1 MFEFENPYYFIL
13 LLLIPVGL
21 VVQNWY
27 VKWQTEK
34 QAQFGNKKA
43 VEKLIVNA
51 SKHKQRLKFM
61 LKMMAIFFIVIALV
75 NPKIGS
81 KVENVKAKGVEIV
94 FAIDVSK
101 SMLCKD
107 IQPNRLEKTKQI
119 VTQIINSIGTDRV
132 GIVAYAGSAY
142 PVLPMT
148 TDYELAKMFTQSIN
162 TDLISSQ
169 GTAIENAVKTSVDFF
184 DNPTSGK
191 AIILFSDGEDHE
203 NANFDVSKL
212 TKKKNVKIITV
223 GIGTTTGG
231 NIEYLDAFG
240 FKQVKKDIDGNIVI
254 TKLNEEILK
263 KIASESEGTYIYENQ
278 ISKAV
283 FNIKE
288 ALSNVEK
295 QEFKAQQLAQKQ
307 SQFQWFLGI
316 ALLLLLAD
324 FFMVNQNFKG
334 FHAKDIFKNKSFNLF
349 LVILFAS
356 GTTFAQEKTNVSREK
371 EKQLRIIKSKERD
384 QKVKSE
390 YNLGNTIY
398 KNKKYSEAI
407 ANYKKASEIA
417 KTNAEKHKAFHNLGN
432 AYMQDKNYQ
441 SAVDAYKNALKA
453 NPNDEKTRYN
463 LALAKKML
471 EKYPPKPK
479 PKKKNKDKKD
489 DKQNNKESKDKDKQQ
504 NDKNNNKDQKEGK
517 DKAKNKDKEQQKKPS
532 ANKQRMD
539 NVLKAIG
546 NDEKKVQE
554 KVNANKTKTNTTI
567 TEKDW

>member
-13 LLLIPVGL
+13 LLLIPIGL
-21 VVQNWY
+21 VAQNKY

-34 QAQFGNKKA
+34 QAEFGA
-43 VEKLIVNA
+43 EQALQKLIVNA
-51 SKHKQRLKFM
+51 SNTKQRLKFM
-61 LKMMAIFFIVIALV
+61 LQLMAVFFIVLALV
-75 NPKIGS
+75 NPKLGS
-81 KVENVKAKGVEIV
+81 KVETVNAKGVEIV

-107 IQPNRLEKTKQI
+107 VAPNRLEKTKQI
-119 VTQIINSIGTDRV
+119 ITQIINSIGSDRI

-148 TDYELAKMFTQSIN
+148 TDYELAKMFTQSVN

-169 GTAIENAVKTSVDFF
+169 GTAIESAVQTSVDFF

-203 NANFDVSKL
+203 SPNFDVTKL
-212 TKKKNVKIITV
+212 TKTKNVKIITV
-223 GIGTTTGG
+223 GIGTVTGG
-231 NIEYLDAFG
+231 NIEYVDEMG
-240 FKQVKKDIDGNIVI
+240 FQQVKKDQSGQVVI
-254 TKLNEEILK
+254 TKLHDEVLE
-263 KIASESEGTYIYENQ
+263 KIASESKGTYVYENQ

-283 FNIKE
+283 SGIKN
-288 ALSNVEK
+288 ALSNVEQ

-307 SQFQWFLGI
+307 SQFQWFLGL
-316 ALLLLLAD
+316 AFLLLLID
-324 FFMVNQNFKG
+324 FFMVNQDFKG
-334 FHAKDIFKNKSFNLF
+334 FQAKKWLTSKKFNLVLIF
-349 LVILFAS
+349 LFVSA
-356 GTTFAQEKTNVSREK
+356 TTFAQEKTSNSQQK
-371 EKQLRIIKSKERD
+371 EKQLRIVKSKEKD
-384 QKVKSE
+384 QKEKAE

-407 ANYKKASEIA
+407 TNYKNASELA
-417 KTNAEKHKAFHNLGN
+417 KTNVEKHKAFHNLGN
-432 AYMQDKNYQ
+432 AYMQDKNYK
-441 SAVDAYKNALKA
+441 SAVESYKKALKA
-453 NPNDEKTRYN
+453 NSKDEKTRYN

-471 EKYPPKPK
+471 EKNPPKPK
-479 PKKKNKDKKD
+479 SKNKNKDKK
-489 DKQNNKESKDKDKQQ
+489 E
-504 NDKNNNKDQKEGK
+504 DKNKDNKEGK
-517 DKAKNKDKEQQKKPS
+517 DKNKENKDKNGDKDKKDGKNKEKNKDQQKKPS

-554 KVNANKTKTNTTI
+554 KINANKTKTNTKV

>member
-13 LLLIPVGL
+13 LLLIPIGL
-21 VVQNWY
+21 VAQNKY

-34 QAQFGNKKA
+34 QAEFGSEKA
-43 VEKLIVNA
+43 VQKLIVNV
-51 SKHKQRLKFM
+51 SNNKQRLKFM
-61 LKMMAIFFIVIALV
+61 LQLMAVFFIVLALV
-75 NPKIGS
+75 NPKLGS
-81 KVENVKAKGVEIV
+81 KLEKVNAKGVEIV

-107 IQPNRLEKTKQI
+107 VAPDRLEKTKQI
-119 VTQIINSIGTDRV
+119 VTQIINSIGSDRV

-162 TDLISSQ
+162 TDLVSSQ
-169 GTAIENAVKTSVDFF
+169 GTAIENAIQTSVDFF

-212 TKKKNVKIITV
+212 TKAKNVKIITV
-223 GIGTTTGG
+223 GIGTVNGG
-231 NIEYLDAFG
+231 NIEYADEFG
-240 FKQVKKDIDGNIVI
+240 FQQVKRDKNGQIVI
-254 TKLNEEILK
+254 TKLHEEVLQ
-263 KIASESEGTYIYENQ
+263 KIASESNGTYVYENQ

-283 FNIKE
+283 SSIKS
-288 ALSNVEK
+288 ALASVEQ

-316 ALLLLLAD
+316 AFLLLLID
-324 FFMVNQNFKG
+324 FFMVNQDFKG
-334 FHAKDIFKNKSFNLF
+334 FHAKKWLISKKFNLVLVF
-349 LVILFAS
+349 LFVSA
-356 GTTFAQEKTNVSREK
+356 TTFAQEKPSNLPEK
-371 EKQLRIIKSKERD
+371 EKQLRILKSKEKD
-384 QKVKSE
+384 QKVKAE

-407 ANYKKASEIA
+407 TNYKNASELA

-432 AYMQDKNYQ
+432 AYMQDKNYK
-441 SAVDAYKNALKA
+441 SAVGAYKKALKA
-453 NPNDEKTRYN
+453 NSKDEKTRYN

-471 EKYPPKPK
+471 KKNPPKPK
-479 PKKKNKDKKD
+479 PKNKNKDKKD
-489 DKQNNKESKDKDKQQ
+489 DK
-504 NDKNNNKDQKEGK
+504 NKDNKEGK
-517 DKAKNKDKEQQKKPS
+517 DKDKENKDKQNKDKKDGKDKEKNKEKQKKPS

-539 NVLKAIG
+539 NILKAIG
-546 NDEKKVQE
+546 KDEKKVQE
-554 KVNANKTKTNTTI
+554 KINANKAKTNTI
-567 TEKDW
+567 VTEKDW

>member
-13 LLLIPVGL
+13 LLLIPIGL
-21 VVQNWY
+21 VAQNMY
-27 VKWQTEK
+27 IKWQTEK
-34 QAQFGNKKA
+34 QAEFGAEKA
-43 VEKLIVNA
+43 VQKLLVNA
-51 SKHKQRLKFM
+51 SNQKQRLKFT
-61 LKMMAIFFIVIALV
+61 LQLMAVFFIVLALV
-75 NPKIGS
+75 NPKLGS
-81 KVENVKAKGVEIV
+81 KVETVNAKGVEIV

-107 IQPNRLEKTKQI
+107 VAPDRLEKTKQI
-119 VTQIINSIGTDRV
+119 ITQIINSIGSDRI

-148 TDYELAKMFTQSIN
+148 TDYELAKMFTQSVN

-169 GTAIENAVKTSVDFF
+169 GTAIESAVQTSVDFF

-203 NANFDVSKL
+203 NANFDVSKV
-212 TKKKNVKIITV
+212 TKTKNVKIITV
-223 GIGTTTGG
+223 GIGTKNGG
-231 NIEYLDAFG
+231 NIEYVDEFG
-240 FKQVKKDIDGNIVI
+240 FQQVKKDQNGQVVI
-254 TKLNEEILK
+254 TKFHDEILQ
-263 KIASESEGTYIYENQ
+263 KIASESKGTYVYENQ

-283 FNIKE
+283 SSIKS
-288 ALSNVEK
+288 ALSNIEQ

-316 ALLLLLAD
+316 AFLLLLLD
-324 FFMVNQNFKG
+324 FFMVNQDFKG
-334 FHAKDIFKNKSFNLF
+334 FHAKKWLTSKKFNLV
-349 LVILFAS
+349 LVVLFVSA
-356 GTTFAQEKTNVSREK
+356 TTFAQEKTLNSSQK
-371 EKQLRIIKSKERD
+371 EKQLRIVKSKEKA
-384 QKVKSE
+384 QKEKAE

-407 ANYKKASEIA
+407 TNYKNASELA
-417 KTNAEKHKAFHNLGN
+417 KTDIEKHKAFHNLGN
-432 AYMQDKNYQ
+432 AYMQDKNYK

-453 NPNDEKTRYN
+453 NSKDEQTRYN
-463 LALAKKML
+463 LALAKEML
-471 EKYPPKPK
+471 KKYPPKPK

-489 DKQNNKESKDKDKQQ
+489 DKEKGKNKEDKEK
-504 NDKNNNKDQKEGK
+504 KGEGENK
-517 DKAKNKDKEQQKKPS
+517 KDKEKKGDKEKRDGENKKKPS

-554 KVNANKTKTNTTI
+554 KINANKTKTNTKVS
-567 TEKDW
+567 EKDW

>member
-13 LLLIPVGL
+13 LLLIPIGL
-21 VVQNWY
+21 VAQNKY

-34 QAQFGNKKA
+34 QAEFGAEKA
-43 VEKLIVNA
+43 VQKLLVNA
-51 SKHKQRLKFM
+51 SNQKQRLKFT
-61 LKMMAIFFIVIALV
+61 LQLMAVFFIVLALV
-75 NPKIGS
+75 NPKLGS
-81 KVENVKAKGVEIV
+81 KVETVNAKGVEIV

-107 IQPNRLEKTKQI
+107 VVPNRLEKTKQI
-119 VTQIINSIGTDRV
+119 ITQIINSIGSDRI

-148 TDYELAKMFTQSIN
+148 TDYELAKMFTQSVN

-169 GTAIENAVKTSVDFF
+169 GTAIESAVQTSVDFF

-203 NANFDVSKL
+203 NANFDVSKV
-212 TKKKNVKIITV
+212 TKTKNVKIITV
-223 GIGTTTGG
+223 GIGTKNGG
-231 NIEYLDAFG
+231 NIEYVDEFG
-240 FKQVKKDIDGNIVI
+240 FQQVKKDQNGRVVI
-254 TKLNEEILK
+254 TKLNDQVLQ
-263 KIASESEGTYIYENQ
+263 KIASESKGTYVYENQ

-283 FNIKE
+283 SNIKN
-288 ALSNVEK
+288 ALSNVEQ

-316 ALLLLLAD
+316 AFLLLLID
-324 FFMVNQNFKG
+324 FFMVNQDFKG
-334 FHAKDIFKNKSFNLF
+334 FHAKKWLTSKKFNLVLVVLF
-349 LVILFAS
+349 LSA
-356 GTTFAQEKTNVSREK
+356 TTFAQEKISNSQQK
-371 EKQLRIIKSKERD
+371 EEQLRIVKSKEKA
-384 QKVKSE
+384 QKEKAE

-407 ANYKKASEIA
+407 TNYKNASELA
-417 KTNAEKHKAFHNLGN
+417 KTDIEKHKAFHNLGN
-432 AYMQDKNYQ
+432 AYMQDKNYK

-453 NPNDEKTRYN
+453 NSKDEQTRYN
-463 LALAKKML
+463 LALAKEML
-471 EKYPPKPK
+471 KKYPPKPK
-479 PKKKNKDKKD
+479 PKNKNKDKKD
-489 DKQNNKESKDKDKQQ
+489 DKEKGKNKEDKEK
-504 NDKNNNKDQKEGK
+504 KGEGENK
-517 DKAKNKDKEQQKKPS
+517 KDKEKKGDKEKRDRENKKKPS

-554 KVNANKTKTNTTI
+554 KINANKTKTNTKVS
-567 TEKDW
+567 EKDW

>member
-13 LLLIPVGL
+13 LLLIPIGL
-21 VVQNWY
+21 VAQNKY

-34 QAQFGNKKA
+34 QAEFGAEKA
-43 VEKLIVNA
+43 VQKLLVNA
-51 SKHKQRLKFM
+51 SNQKQRLKFT
-61 LKMMAIFFIVIALV
+61 LQLMAVFFIVLALV
-75 NPKIGS
+75 NPKLGS
-81 KVENVKAKGVEIV
+81 KVETVNAKGVEIV

-107 IQPNRLEKTKQI
+107 VAPDRLEKTKQI
-119 VTQIINSIGTDRV
+119 ITQIINSIGSDRI

-148 TDYELAKMFTQSIN
+148 TDYELAKMFTQSVN

-169 GTAIENAVKTSVDFF
+169 GTAIESAVQTSVDFF

-203 NANFDVSKL
+203 NANFDVSKV
-212 TKKKNVKIITV
+212 TKTKNVKIITV
-223 GIGTTTGG
+223 GIGTKNGG
-231 NIEYLDAFG
+231 NIEYVDEFG
-240 FKQVKKDIDGNIVI
+240 FQQVKKDQNGQVVI
-254 TKLNEEILK
+254 TKLHDEVLQ
-263 KIASESEGTYIYENQ
+263 KIASESKGTYVYENQ

-283 FNIKE
+283 SSIKS
-288 ALSNVEK
+288 ALSNIEQ

-316 ALLLLLAD
+316 AFLLLLLD
-324 FFMVNQNFKG
+324 FFMVNQDFKG
-334 FHAKDIFKNKSFNLF
+334 FHAKKWLTSKKFNLV
-349 LVILFAS
+349 LVVLFVSA
-356 GTTFAQEKTNVSREK
+356 TTFAQEKTLNSSQK
-371 EKQLRIIKSKERD
+371 EKQLRIVKSKEKA
-384 QKVKSE
+384 QKEKAE

-407 ANYKKASEIA
+407 TNYKNASELA
-417 KTNAEKHKAFHNLGN
+417 KTDIEKHKAFHNLGN
-432 AYMQDKNYQ
+432 AYMQDKNYK

-453 NPNDEKTRYN
+453 NSKDEQTRYN
-463 LALAKKML
+463 LALAKEML
-471 EKYPPKPK
+471 KKYPPKPK

-489 DKQNNKESKDKDKQQ
+489 DKEKGKNKEDKEKKGEGESK
-504 NDKNNNKDQKEGK
+504 
-517 DKAKNKDKEQQKKPS
+517 KDKEKKGDKEKRDGENKKKPS

-554 KVNANKTKTNTTI
+554 KINANKTKTNTKVS
-567 TEKDW
+567 EKDW